1 MRYRSR
7 PSSVQNKRQRAPD
20 GRSQKKC
27 RAAELQ
33 RKGTRK
39 RRPPSIAGIL
49 PVPNPEQKYGGN
61 EHNLTSEQHQVL
73 MDENEVA
80 VMSEIERWF
89 GNWEKELKD
98 TLQTDQGLFPKEA
111 ITQCLFTLCK
121 VPPC

>member
-1 MRYRSR
+1 MRCGSR
-7 PSSVQNKRQRAPD
+7 PSSVQNKRKRAPD
-20 GRSQKKC
+20 GGSQKKC

-39 RRPPSIAGIL
+39 RQPPSIAGIL

-61 EHNLTSEQHQVL
+61 EHNLTNEQRQVL

-89 GNWEKELKD
+89 GNWEKELKE
-98 TLQTDQGLFPKEA
+98 TLQTDQGVFPKEA
-111 ITQCLFTLCK
+111 IAQCMFTLCK